1 MDRREAIKR
10 TSLMLGYAVSAPV
23 MAAVLKGCK
32 AKPDLNYKAIF
43 FSEDQARL
51 VGEIAET
58 IIPRTS
64 TPGAK
69 DVGVPGF
76 IDSMIHEVYPKQ
88 DQESFIKGLTE
99 FDSEAK
105 TQYGHGFVECTPEE
119 QLAFVKGQNEKAL
132 TQSSGGASEGWWA
145 AGAKGDKPFILKV
158 KELTLIGFFTSEPGA
173 TQVLQYNQVPGPFRG
188 CVPLAEVGKA
198 WAT

>member
-10 TSLMLGYAVSAPV
+10 TSLILGYAVSGPV
-23 MAAVLKGCK
+23 VAAMLKGCK
-32 AKPDLNYKAIF
+32 AKAELNYKPVF
-43 FSEDQARL
+43 FSEDQVRL
-51 VGEIAET
+51 VGEIVEI
-58 IIPRTS
+58 IIPRTD

-76 IDSMIHEVYPKQ
+76 IDSMIHEVYTKQ

-105 TQYGHGFVECTPEE
+105 SQYDHVFIECTPEE
-119 QLAFVKGQNEKAL
+119 QLALVKAQNEKAL
-132 TQSSGGASEGWWA
+132 TKSSGSSSEGWWA
-145 AGAKGDKPFILKV
+145 AGGGSDKPFILKI
-158 KELTLIGFFTSEPGA
+158 KELTLLGFFTSEPGA
-173 TQVLQYNQVPGPFRG
+173 TKVLQYNQVPGPYRG
-188 CVPLAEVGKA
+188 CVPLAEIGKA

>member
-10 TSLMLGYAVSAPV
+10 TSLILGYAVSTPV
-23 MAAVLKGCK
+23 MAAMLKGCK
-32 AKPDLNYKAIF
+32 AKAELNYKPVF

-58 IIPRTS
+58 IIPKTD

-76 IDSMIHEVYPKQ
+76 IDSMIREVYSKP
-88 DQESFIKGLTE
+88 DQESFIKGLME
-99 FDSEAK
+99 FDVEAK
-105 TQYGHGFVECTPEE
+105 NQYDHPFIDCTPEE
-119 QLAFVKGQNEKAL
+119 QLAFVKAQNEKAL
-132 TQSSGGASEGWWA
+132 SKSSGGSSEGWWA
-145 AGAKGDKPFILKV
+145 AGGGSDKPFILKI
-158 KELTLIGFFTSEPGA
+158 KELTLLGFFTSEPGA
-173 TQVLQYNQVPGPFRG
+173 TKVLQYNQVPGPYKG
-188 CVPLAEVGKA
+188 CVPLVDVGKA